1 MVLTLFINHKNL
13 MENHMV
19 LMLYDFDLKILSF
32 YQVLSLD
39 SSKVLIQ
46 DYYLLLLAIKEFL
59 KV

>member
-1 MVLTLFINHKNL
+1 
-13 MENHMV
+13 MV